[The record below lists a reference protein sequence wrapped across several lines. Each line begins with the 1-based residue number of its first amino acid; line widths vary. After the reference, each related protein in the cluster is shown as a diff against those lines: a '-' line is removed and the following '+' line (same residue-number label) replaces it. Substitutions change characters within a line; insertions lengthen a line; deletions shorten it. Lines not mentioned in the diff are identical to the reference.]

1 MHNRCVFRQNWF
13 ICLFS
18 LLFFALF
25 IHLIDPRGCKSR
37 HNSNWDCR
45 NNIFRWKAFHYIHSR
60 HCNDSS
66 HDTND
71 HRNRLIADLLAR
83 LSPDSNQITN
93 DHNRQH
99 RYITWNIHLF
109 SANILLYY
117 FYVTSVQI
125 DNKTIC
131 YWDIFLCNRRKYIWR
146 SFRTTI

>member
-1 MHNRCVFRQNWF
+1 MHNWYVFRQNWF
-13 ICLFS
+13 IFLFS
-18 LLFFALF
+18 LLFFSLL
-25 IHLIDPRGCKSR
+25 IHLIDPRGCKSG
-37 HNSNWDCR
+37 HNSNWDRR
-45 NNIFRWKAFHYIHSR
+45 NNIFRWKAFHHIHGR
-60 HCNDSS
+60 HRNDSS
-66 HDTND
+66 HDADN
-71 HRNRLIADLLAR
+71 HWNHFIADFFACLT
-83 LSPDSNQITN
+83 PNPNQITD
-93 DHNRQH
+93 DHNGKY